1 MENTIRRNL
10 ALGQSTWV
18 DYISRDM
25 LVNGELERLVED
37 GVTGLTSN
45 PTIFEKAI
53 SGSSDYDEAL
63 ARLSNE
69 GKTPTE
75 IFEALAVEDI
85 RAAAQAL
92 RPVYDAC
99 GGRDGFV
106 SLEVAPTLAYDTEG
120 TVRDA
125 RRLWEAVGEPNLMI
139 KVPGTPE
146 GLPAI
151 TQLISESIN
160 VNVTLIFS
168 LDAYRGV
175 MEAYVTGC
183 KALVQRGENRGIWG
197 GPAASVASFF
207 VSRVDTAVDKVLEE
221 RGADPALRGKAA
233 VANARAAYALFE
245 ERFAR
250 DDFAALKAQGAQ
262 VQRPLWAST
271 STKNPAYPDTLYV
284 DNLIGPD
291 SVNTMPP
298 DTLQA
303 TLDHGVSALTLEG
316 TGQEA
321 NATLSALADA
331 GVDMDAVT
339 DKLLSDGVDA
349 FAASY
354 RQLLES
360 IEAKCGLLAQARS

>member
-25 LVNGELERLVED
+25 LVNGELDRLVRD

-53 SGSSDYDEAL
+53 SGSADYDEAL
-63 ARLSNE
+63 AALSRE
-69 GKTPTE
+69 GKSPAQ

-85 RAAAQAL
+85 RDAAQAL
-92 RPVYDAC
+92 RAVYDAS

-106 SLEVAPTLAYDTEG
+106 SIEVAPTLAYDTEG

-125 RRLWEAVGEPNLMI
+125 RRLWAAVGEPNVMI

-151 TQLISESIN
+151 TQLIGEGVN
-160 VNVTLIFS
+160 VNVTLIFA
-168 LDAYRGV
+168 LDAYRRV
-175 MEAYVTGC
+175 MDAYVGGLE
-183 KALVQRGENRGIWG
+183 ALTQRGGELGRV
-197 GPAASVASFF
+197 ASVASFF
-207 VSRVDTAVDKVLEE
+207 VSRVDTAVDKALEE
-221 RGADPALRGKAA
+221 SGAGASLQGKAA
-233 VANARAAYALFE
+233 IANAQAAYALFE

-250 DDFAALKAQGAQ
+250 DDFAGLQAQGAQ

-271 STKNPAYPDTLYV
+271 STKNPAYPDTLYI
-284 DNLIGPD
+284 DNLIGPC

-316 TGQEA
+316 AGREA
-321 NATLSALADA
+321 NVTLSALADA
-331 GVDMDAVT
+331 GVDMEAVT
-339 DKLLSDGVDA
+339 GKLLSDGVDA
-349 FAASY
+349 FAGSY

>member
-18 DYISRDM
+18 DYISRNM
-25 LVNGELERLVED
+25 LVNGELDRLVRD

-53 SGSSDYDEAL
+53 SGSADYDEAL
-63 ARLSNE
+63 AALSNE
-69 GKTPTE
+69 GKTPTQ
-75 IFEALAVEDI
+75 IFEALAAEDI

-92 RPVYDAC
+92 RPVYDAA

-125 RRLWEAVGEPNLMI
+125 HRLWAAVDEPNVMI

-151 TQLISESIN
+151 TQLIGEGVN
-160 VNVTLIFS
+160 VNVTLIFA
-168 LDAYRGV
+168 LDAYRRV
-175 MEAYVTGC
+175 MDAYVAGLQ
-183 KALVQRGENRGIWG
+183 ALAQRGGELGRV
-197 GPAASVASFF
+197 ASVASFF
-207 VSRVDTAVDKVLEE
+207 VSRVDTAVDKALEE
-221 RGADPALRGKAA
+221 SGSEPSLQGKAA

-250 DDFAALKAQGAQ
+250 DDFAALQARGAQ

-316 TGQEA
+316 TEQEA
-321 NATLSALADA
+321 NATLAALKEA

-349 FAASY
+349 FAGSY
-354 RQLLES
+354 RQLLDS